1 MCAVLL
7 VFFTANSRAED
18 VHASKINSVRAH
30 VVFQMS
36 DDDVKKWN
44 LVLNNAKNVQQ
55 DLGAANVDIEIVAFG
70 PGINMLKFDSVVNA
84 RVDEALTAG
93 VKIFGCENTLNSLK
107 LSKSDMM
114 TRIGFVPAGVVELI
128 KKQGEGYAYIR
139 P

>member
-1 MCAVLL
+1 
-7 VFFTANSRAED
+7 
-18 VHASKINSVRAH
+18 
-30 VVFQMS
+30 MS